1 MVFNEQLPEWH
12 ATGVEP
18 PESKKNQGWQPD
30 DKPPA
35 DWFNWLFN
43 RIYKVLVEIRN
54 TLSGHVENPAPHSGH
69 ETPDGATQ
77 KANAALTE
85 AKGYTDGHAE
95 KKDTHGAGSGYYLA
109 KTSRQDQ
116 LPAWE
121 DVQGKPSSYQP
132 SAHQHTKSDISDFP
146 ISMTPSAH
154 KTTHASGGSDALT
167 PADIGA
173 ETPAG
178 AQAKATAAASA
189 ALAAANDYTDQE
201 VGEVAGDLASHLA
214 DTVPHGIGDKST
226 LLTTEKSTIVGAI
239 NELFTDVSNGKTSIA
254 SAIADMG
261 QLAAGSDTFAQL
273 AAKIRDISK
282 DATAGVGDVLA
293 GKTFYQGGVKRTGTI
308 PSKGAATITPGTANQ
323 VISAGQYLSGAQTIL
338 GSPNLLSENIKR
350 GVDIFGVN
358 GILDYG
364 PYLRPYDLGI
374 ENIAIVNGYS
384 QDVTGSGSV
393 TKESNRI
400 KFYYS
405 GVGERSVV
413 TDTTINLTNIK
424 YILVDWEISGS
435 YQPTLYLVASTT
447 KIAGGGTSNAY
458 VMVYDYARNFSIL
471 DVSSLSGYF
480 YIRVHLI
487 SVNALG
493 SGTGYLHRILLV

>member
-54 TLSGHVENPAPHSGH
+54 TLSGHVEDPAPHSGH

-214 DTVPHGIGDKST
+214 DTVQDEGGVHGLEIEEGLWT
-226 LLTTEKSTIVGAI
+226 PAIVGATVAGNHTYTQQVGYYYKTGKKVYI
-239 NELFTDVSNGKTSIA
+239 NGKVRILT
-254 SAIADMG
+254 
-261 QLAAGSDTFAQL
+261 
-273 AAKIRDISK
+273 KDIEMSGYVLIGGLPFVPSK
-282 DATAGVGDVLA
+282 FSG
-293 GKTFYQGGVKRTGTI
+293 GTI
-308 PSKGAATITPGTANQ
+308 AEIGNINLGTHQQFAL
-323 VISAGQYLSGAQTIL
+323 Y
-338 GSPNLLSENIKR
+338 
-350 GVDIFGVN
+350 
-358 GILDYG
+358 
-364 PYLRPYDLGI
+364 
-374 ENIAIVNGYS
+374 
-384 QDVTGSGSV
+384 
-393 TKESNRI
+393 
-400 KFYYS
+400 
-405 GVGERSVV
+405 VGEL
-413 TDTTINLTNIK
+413 TI
-424 YILVDWEISGS
+424 
-435 YQPTLYLVASTT
+435 LYLVKISTNSGANNVMAT
-447 KIAGGGTSNAY
+447 DIADDSY
-458 VMVYDYARNFSIL
+458 V
-471 DVSSLSGYF
+471 YF
-480 YIRVHLI
+480 T
-487 SVNALG
+487 AE
-493 SGTGYLHRILLV
+493 YLTN